1 MEERWPNLGT
11 LLDDARRG
19 EAAARED
26 LLTLYRPYLR
36 LVAGRRLPRI
46 VSKRADASDIVQQT
60 LLDAVRGLDDF
71 RGRTEPEFTAWMMK
85 LLERNLLQC
94 LRNHTLGKRDVR
106 LEQNWTDD
114 SGSAQMIWHSLAG
127 TGSSPVSRVVHGETA
142 LHLAAALDKLPSD
155 QRTAVEMRYIGHE
168 SLQSIADEMGRSVG
182 SVAGLI
188 RRGVE
193 SMQTHLPADFGE
205 IS

>member
-1 MEERWPNLGT
+1 MESGRRNLET
-11 LLDDARRG
+11 LLEEARG
-19 EAAARED
+19 GDVAARED
-26 LLTLYRPYLR
+26 LLALYRPYLR
-36 LVAGRRLPRI
+36 LAAGRRLPR
-46 VSKRADASDIVQQT
+46 VVQKRVDASDIAQQT

-85 LLERNLLQC
+85 LLERNLLQS

-106 LEQNWTDD
+106 LEQNWTDN

-127 TGSSPVSRVVHGETA
+127 SGSSPESRVVHGETA
-142 LHLAAALDKLPSD
+142 LQLAAALERLPAD
-155 QRTAVEMRYIGHE
+155 QRAAVELRYIAHK
-168 SLQSIADEMGRSVG
+168 SLQEIADEMERTVG

-193 SMQTHLPADFGE
+193 SMQTHLPGDFGD

>member
-1 MEERWPNLGT
+1 MESSRANVEW
-11 LLDDARRG
+11 LLKDARRG
-19 EAAARED
+19 DQPAREK
-26 LLTLYRPYLR
+26 LLALYRPYLR
-36 LVAGRRLPRI
+36 LAADRQMPKILN
-46 VSKRADASDIVQQT
+46 KRADASDIAQQT
-60 LLDAVRGLDDF
+60 LVDAVRGLDEF

-106 LEQNWTDD
+106 LEHNWTDE
-114 SGSAQMIWHSLAG
+114 SGSAQMVWHSLAG
-127 TGSSPVSRVVHGETA
+127 SGSSPESRVVHGETA
-142 LHLAAALDKLPSD
+142 LQLAAALDKLPAD

-168 SLQSIADEMGRSVG
+168 SLQTIADEMGRSVG

-193 SMQTHLPADFGE
+193 SIEKHLPADFGK